1 MQWSLDKTKNID
13 NVEISTEGG
22 QQVVGTDDVSGTV
35 AKQESALVVT

>member
-22 QQVVGTDDVSGTV
+22 QLIVGRDEVSDTVEKQVTT
-35 AKQESALVVT
+35 LV